1 MRGVDGTRRVDGRSM
16 RHWAIA
22 VLVVV
27 AAAGWTG
34 ACTGA
39 CAGGVTLRTGDLL
52 FQQTRSEE
60 MADAIVAATGHDGAV
75 NFTHVGIV
83 ERRGDSLYV
92 VEAIGKAVT
101 VTPLAA
107 FMARAAE
114 RDGRPLVAAGRVG
127 AVDSSLVAR
136 ALQRAHARVGLPY
149 DDDFLPDNGKL
160 YCSELVW
167 ECFLAADDSTH
178 LFRSRP
184 MTFRAADGSMP
195 DYWTRHFAALGMA
208 VPEGVAGTNPNDMA
222 EDPAVR
228 IVWRW
233 YD

>member
-1 MRGVDGTRRVDGRSM
+1 MIGGTGHRMTAALAVVLAGVM
-16 RHWAIA
+16 MC
-22 VLVVV
+22 
-27 AAAGWTG
+27 
-34 ACTGA
+34 ACGS
-39 CAGGVTLRTGDLL
+39 GVSLRTGDLL

-92 VEAIGKAVT
+92 VEAIGEEVT
-101 VTPLAA
+101 ATPLAA
-107 FMARAAE
+107 FMERAAE
-114 RDGRPLVAAGRVG
+114 RNGRPLVAVGRVRE
-127 AVDSSLVAR
+127 ADSTVVVR
-136 ALQRAHARVGLPY
+136 ALQRAHARMGLPY

-228 IVWRW
+228 IVWRY

>member
-1 MRGVDGTRRVDGRSM
+1 MIGGTGHRMTAALAVVLAGVM
-16 RHWAIA
+16 M
-22 VLVVV
+22 
-27 AAAGWTG
+27 
-34 ACTGA
+34 CTCGS
-39 CAGGVTLRTGDLL
+39 GVSLRTGDLL

-92 VEAIGKAVT
+92 VEAIGEEVT
-101 VTPLAA
+101 ATPLAA
-107 FMARAAE
+107 FMERTAE
-114 RDGRPLVAAGRVG
+114 RNGRPLVAVGRVRE
-127 AVDSSLVAR
+127 ADSTVVAR
-136 ALQRAHARVGLPY
+136 ALQRAHARMGLPY

-195 DYWTRHFAALGMA
+195 DYWTRHFAALGMS
-208 VPEGVAGTNPNDMA
+208 VPEGLPGTNPNDMA
-222 EDPAVR
+222 DDPAVR
-228 IVWRW
+228 IVWRY